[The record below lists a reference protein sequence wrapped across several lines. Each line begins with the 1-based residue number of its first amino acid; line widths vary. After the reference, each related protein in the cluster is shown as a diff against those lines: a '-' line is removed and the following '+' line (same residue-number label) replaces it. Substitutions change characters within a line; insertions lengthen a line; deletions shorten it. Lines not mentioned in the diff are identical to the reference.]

1 MNSRRRPLFPTIML
15 GVVIM
20 LLNLPILAVAINSL
34 NAGDTVTDWSG
45 LSLRWFGEILRDD
58 RIRTA
63 FWNSVVIGTLA
74 TLVAVVIGVLTTL
87 AARLLPRPAQT
98 AFTLTTYA
106 RLILPEVVTAVG
118 LYLLFDYLG
127 IGLGVTT
134 VVIGHALFCSA
145 YATVVIQARYAG
157 ISDRYAEA
165 AADLGATPMRVFRRV
180 TAPLL
185 APALFVAGLLSFA
198 FSFDD
203 VLSTTFLGGPDT
215 ETLPILMM
223 GMIRQHVTPE
233 VNAIATVV
241 MVATLAVVALLVAA
255 TSIRAVAGT
264 RDRSGSRG
272 DVPGE

>member
-1 MNSRRRPLFPTIML
+1 ML
-15 GVVIM
+15 GAVLL

-34 NAGDTVTDWSG
+34 NAGDTVTVWSG
-45 LSLRWFGEILRDD
+45 LSLRWFDEIIHDD
-58 RIRTA
+58 RIRAA
-63 FWNSVVIGTLA
+63 FWNSIVIGLLA
-74 TLVAVVIGVLTTL
+74 TAVSLVIGVLTTL
-87 AARLLPRPAQT
+87 AVRLLPKQAQT

-127 IGLGVTT
+127 IGFGTAT
-134 VVIGHALFCSA
+134 VVVGHALFCSA

-157 ISDRYAEA
+157 ISDRFAEA
-165 AADLGATPMRVFRRV
+165 AADLGATPMRAFRRV
-180 TAPLL
+180 TVPLL
-185 APALFVAGLLSFA
+185 APALFVAALLSFA

-233 VNAIATVV
+233 VNAIAALVT
-241 MVATLAVVALLVAA
+241 VATLTVVALLVAA
-255 TSIRAVAGT
+255 TNIRAVAGA
-264 RDRSGSRG
+264 RDRSKS
-272 DVPGE
+272 